1 MEKAVRRMIEI
12 IVAFIGTTGII
23 AVAYLER
30 GRRDNKRNWE
40 SNKLDHNFVVDKIED
55 LGKSLG
61 ISIDR
66 VEASAIRTEE
76 KLDQHINDHVT
87 GRLSSRASKKAV

>member
-1 MEKAVRRMIEI
+1 MIEI
-12 IVAFIGTTGII
+12 IVALIGTTGII

-40 SNKLDHNFVVDKIED
+40 ANKADHGMVVSKIED

>member
-1 MEKAVRRMIEI
+1 MIEV
-12 IVAFIGTTGII
+12 IVALIGMTGLI

-30 GRRDNKRNWE
+30 ERRDNKRNWE
-40 SNKLDHNFVVDKIED
+40 SNKADHGMVVSKIDD